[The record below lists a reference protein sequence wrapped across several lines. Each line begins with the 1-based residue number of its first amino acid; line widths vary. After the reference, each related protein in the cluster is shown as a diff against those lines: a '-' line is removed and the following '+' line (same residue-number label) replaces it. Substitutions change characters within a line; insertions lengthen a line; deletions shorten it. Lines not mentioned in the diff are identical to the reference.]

1 RDVTVMSITQ
11 AVTDNLLLPWRH
23 PSTHTVKKDQDDD
36 VIVVNCV
43 CFYFAV
49 CLLMTLHFLSAG
61 SSFLFVNT
69 SGRHGGQRAQLLL
82 PPLKENDTHCVSF
95 LFYQWGGREGAT
107 PATLNVYVKE
117 NNSPMGVPVFN
128 SSGPAYHIWK
138 GVELAVSTFWPNYYQ
153 NFCCL
158 AQEIKGKT
166 LLLPWKHLP
175 SDDVILSTP
184 HFLHI
189 KGVEVNAGQTAT
201 FHCTVNGR
209 PQSNL
214 LLHLQGMAGRR
225 AVVKE
230 TKPVNSRRY
239 VASSDVENTTKGDS
253 GRYRCIAQSER
264 GVGVSSYADLTVKQ
278 PPVPIAPPQLT
289 AVGATYLWI
298 QLNANSI
305 NGDGPIIER
314 EVEYRTMSG
323 MLIDT
328 TPVDKPTHKIG
339 HLDPDTEYEISV
351 LLTRP
356 LDGGTGNPGPPLR
369 ARTKCADP
377 MNGPRRLE
385 VVDVQSKQVTV
396 RWEPFGYNVTRCHS
410 YNVTAQYRYRPAGAP
425 SREEVVYDT
434 LSTAPQ
440 HTVRDLPPFT
450 NVSLRLV
457 LSNSEGRKESEE
469 LLVLTDEDVPGS
481 VPVES
486 IVGSSYEQQISLS
499 WREPLQTYGL
509 IRQYEISYK
518 ALSSFDTEF
527 DLSNQ
532 SGKVFKPANE
542 TSHVFTGLYP
552 GSTYSFT
559 IRASTVKGFGPPVIT
574 QFTTKISAPLMPA
587 YDQESPLNQTDSTVT
602 VLLRPA
608 QSRGAPV
615 SKYQVV
621 VEEERPRRQR
631 RGTAEILRCYPVP
644 IHFQNATLLNSQYY
658 FSAELPMSELRA
670 AMPFCVGDNRTY
682 SGYWNAPLL
691 PHKSYGIYYQA
702 VSSANGE
709 TKIDCVRVATK
720 GAATRK
726 PEPEQ
731 ENQSDH
737 TVKIAGAI
745 AGILLF
751 IIIFL
756 GVVLLMKKRKLAKK
770 RKETL
775 SSRQEM
781 TLIVNNSQHT
791 TMWSDSA
798 PSSSP
803 DDSHT
808 MTSET
813 SSLVQSHYKQR
824 ESERDAPPYQT
835 GQLHPA
841 IRVADLLQHI
851 TQMKCAEG
859 YGFKEEYESFF
870 EGQSAPWDSAK
881 KDENRLK
888 NRYGNIIAYDHS
900 RVRLQP
906 QDGESGSDYINAN
919 YVDVIYHV
927 CVCVCVSGPMQET
940 VYDFW
945 RMVWQENT
953 AAIVMVTNLVE
964 VGRVKC
970 CKYWPDDTEIY
981 GDMKVTLIET
991 QLLSEYVIRTFAVE
1005 KRGMAEIREIRQF
1018 HFTGWP
1024 DHGVPLHATGLLG
1037 FIRRVK
1043 AKTPPTAGPTVVHC
1057 SAGAGR
1063 TGCFIV
1069 IDIMLDMAEREGVV
1083 DIYNCVREL
1092 RARRVNMVQTEE
1104 QYVFIHDAILEACLC
1119 GDTAIPANQLRSV
1132 YYEMNRLDPQTNSSQ
1147 IKEEFRTLNMVT
1159 PTLRVEDCSIALLPR
1174 NHEKNRCM
1182 DVLPP
1187 DRCLPFLITID
1198 GESSNYINAALMDS
1212 YKQPSAFIVTQHPLP
1227 NTVKDFWRLVLD
1239 YHCTSIVML
1248 NDVDPAQLCPQYW
1261 PENGLHRLGS
1271 LQVEFVSA
1279 DLEEDVISRIFR
1291 IYNTARPQDGYRM
1304 VQQFQFLGW
1313 PMYRDTP
1320 VSKRSFLKLV
1330 HQVDKWQDEY
1340 DGGDGRTVVHCLNGG
1355 GRSGVFCS
1363 ISIVCEM
1370 LRQQRCVDVFHAVK
1384 TLRNNKP
1391 NMVDLLEQ
1399 YKFCYEVALE
1409 YLNSA

>member
-1 RDVTVMSITQ
+1 LLGRVITGDESWIEYNPETKRQSLQWKSPTSPRLKTAGQSKSKVLLIAFFDVRSIIYFFEQ
-11 AVTDNLLLPWRH
+11 LVKQISRQHGKQKVVLGYDAVV
-23 PSTHTVKKDQDDD
+23 ST
-36 VIVVNCV
+36 CPP
-43 CFYFAV
+43 
-49 CLLMTLHFLSAG
+49 AG

-69 SGRHGGQRAQLLL
+69 SGRYGGQRAQLLL

-95 LFYQWGGREGAT
+95 LFYQAGGREGAT
-107 PATLNVYVKE
+107 PATLNVYIRE
-117 NNSPMGVPVFN
+117 NNSPLAVPVFN

-138 GVELAVSTFWPNYYQ
+138 GVELAVSTFWPNHYQ
-153 NFCCL
+153 VVFEAVSTGQRGIL
-158 AQEIKGKT
+158 AIKDIMLQG
-166 LLLPWKHLP
+166 HQCM
-175 SDDVILSTP
+175 STP

-189 KGVEVNAGQTAT
+189 KGVEVNAGQSAT

-214 LLHLQGMAGRR
+214 LLYLQGMGGRH

-239 VASSDVENTTKGDS
+239 VASFDVENTTKGDS

-314 EVEYRTMSG
+314 EVEYRTMAG

-356 LDGGTGNPGPPLR
+356 LEGGTGNPGPPLR

-377 MNGPRRLE
+377 MHGPQHLE
-385 VVDVQSKQVTV
+385 VVDIQSKQVTV

-410 YNVTAQYRYRPAGAP
+410 YNLTVQYRYRPAGAP
-425 SREEVVYDT
+425 SREPLKNELREEVVYDT
-434 LSTAPQ
+434 LSNMPQ
-440 HTVRDLPPFT
+440 HTVRNLPPFT

-457 LSNSEGRKESEE
+457 LTNPEGRKESEE
-469 LLVLTDEDVPGS
+469 LLVLTDEDVPGA

-499 WREPLQTYGL
+499 WGEPLQTYGL

-532 SGKVFKPANE
+532 SGKVFKLANE
-542 TSHVFTGLYP
+542 TSHMFAGLSP

-602 VLLRPA
+602 VLLKPA

-658 FSAELPMSELRA
+658 FSAELPMSDLRVPI
-670 AMPFCVGDNRTY
+670 PFCVGDNRTY

-702 VSSANGE
+702 VSTANGE

-720 GAATRK
+720 AAIIVTQLTTPYIRIAPAAGDKQLTGAATRK

-731 ENQSDH
+731 EKQSDH
-737 TVKIAGAI
+737 TVKIAGSI
-745 AGILLF
+745 AGVLLF

-756 GVVLLMKKRKLAKK
+756 GVILLMKKRRRNYHSYTYYLKLAKK

-781 TLIVNNSQHT
+781 TLMVNNSQHT
-791 TMWSDSA
+791 TMVDTHTVNGRTVSS
-798 PSSSP
+798 PSSFTLKTNTISTTVPNSYYP

-824 ESERDAPPYQT
+824 ESEREALPYQT

-881 KDENRLK
+881 KDENRMK

-906 QDGESGSDYINAN
+906 QDGDGGSDYINAN
-919 YVDVIYHV
+919 YVDGYHRPNHYIATQ
-927 CVCVCVSGPMQET
+927 GPMQET

-964 VGRVKC
+964 VGRVSIHTHTHT
-970 CKYWPDDTEIY
+970 DSS
-981 GDMKVTLIET
+981 V
-991 QLLSEYVIRTFAVE
+991 LLLHSFPE
-1005 KRGMAEIREIRQF
+1005 
-1018 HFTGWP
+1018 
-1024 DHGVPLHATGLLG
+1024 VP
-1037 FIRRVK
+1037 
-1043 AKTPPTAGPTVVHC
+1043 P
-1057 SAGAGR
+1057 SW
-1063 TGCFIV
+1063 
-1069 IDIMLDMAEREGVV
+1069 
-1083 DIYNCVREL
+1083 
-1092 RARRVNMVQTEE
+1092 
-1104 QYVFIHDAILEACLC
+1104 
-1119 GDTAIPANQLRSV
+1119 
-1132 YYEMNRLDPQTNSSQ
+1132 SSQ
-1147 IKEEFRTLNMVT
+1147 QNQTSYRKQFSSDEKVNVIWAQDQIIDYNRINN
-1159 PTLRVEDCSIALLPR
+1159 PSLPV
-1174 NHEKNRCM
+1174 C
-1182 DVLPP
+1182 
-1187 DRCLPFLITID
+1187 
-1198 GESSNYINAALMDS
+1198 
-1212 YKQPSAFIVTQHPLP
+1212 
-1227 NTVKDFWRLVLD
+1227 
-1239 YHCTSIVML
+1239 
-1248 NDVDPAQLCPQYW
+1248 QLCPQYW

-1340 DGGDGRTVVHCLNGG
+1340 DGGEGRTVVHCLNGG

-1391 NMVDLLEQ
+1391 NMVDLLDQ